1 MSTILNKRCRKIMKD
16 WAANSIAPIPSLQH
30 HMNHHTHNT
39 FSTDTY
45 TVDEIPPLDNWMIPT
60 TKNKEI
66 SFSNIRP
73 TELRAYW
80 RRESESETHPPMA
93 LSCRFAEKLTKQA
106 WEVFWRTIIPHA
118 AGTPWWRLLL
128 DKLPYQRR
136 LHRQQ
141 PEKFPSPICRICLK
155 EEEDDFHFVVGCDR
169 KWKVWEE
176 ASKELNLADQ
186 CSSKEKVWCIML
198 LLDRSAT
205 KPAGRGSILPL
216 IGLI

>member
-1 MSTILNKRCRKIMKD
+1 M
-16 WAANSIAPIPSLQH
+16 
-30 HMNHHTHNT
+30 
-39 FSTDTY
+39 
-45 TVDEIPPLDNWMIPT
+45 
-60 TKNKEI
+60 
-66 SFSNIRP
+66 
-73 TELRAYW
+73 
-80 RRESESETHPPMA
+80 
-93 LSCRFAEKLTKQA
+93 
-106 WEVFWRTIIPHA
+106 
-118 AGTPWWRLLL
+118 L
-128 DKLPYQRR
+128 DKLPYQKR

-169 KWKVWEE
+169 KWKVWKE

-216 IGLI
+216 IGLIWAAIWQLHWQCIMEERLWFHESCLARICIQRLNLSMSINSTEEIEDDSLMPMATSYEESSNKSIHT